1 MVDVASLI
9 LEVSY
14 GQATVVP
21 RFRGAIQLAHN
32 KDYYYHPGLPR
43 LQLTRRVGGQAA
55 DAAGVSISYST
66 GVSRPSRRCRRR
78 WW

>member
-32 KDYYYHPGLPR
+32 KDYYR
-43 LQLTRRVGGQAA
+43 DLTVEVTGS
-55 DAAGVSISYST
+55 AGS
-66 GVSRPSRRCRRR
+66 P
-78 WW
+78 